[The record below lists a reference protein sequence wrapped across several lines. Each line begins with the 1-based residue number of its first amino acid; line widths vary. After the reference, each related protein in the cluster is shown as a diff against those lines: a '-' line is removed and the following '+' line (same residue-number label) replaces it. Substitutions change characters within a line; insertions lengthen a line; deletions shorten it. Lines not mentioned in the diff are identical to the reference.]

1 MRHPT
6 GLYILFFTEMWERFS
21 YYGMRAL
28 LLLYMT
34 ESLHYATHTAAAI
47 YGAYTAL
54 AYITPIV
61 GGYIADRFWGQQ
73 RSIMLG
79 GSLMALG
86 HFLMVWPSTAAF
98 AGALALLVVGNGFFK
113 PNISV
118 IVGRLYSD
126 DDPRRDGAF
135 SLFYMGIN
143 LGAFLSPLI
152 CGTLGQRVGWHYGF
166 GAAGIGMLL
175 GLGLFAMGRHHL
187 GTHGLRATSDSL
199 GAAGRPPLT
208 RAAWQRLAVVA
219 VLAIFGNII
228 FWAAFEQ
235 AGSSLTLFAEQS
247 TDLTVAGSHWQMPSS
262 WFQAANPL
270 YIALMAPLFSWFWVA
285 LQRRGH
291 EPSTPAKFAV
301 GLALLAVG
309 FYTMVCAGQ
318 RVDAGQTVG
327 MGWLCATYFFNTCGE
342 LCISPVGL
350 SAVTKLAPPRLASL
364 VMGLWFGSMAIA
376 NAIGGD
382 YAGSYET
389 MGKAAFFR
397 LPMVMASIAAV
408 VLMLLVRP
416 LRRMMHGIS

>member
-1 MRHPT
+1 
-6 GLYILFFTEMWERFS
+6 
-21 YYGMRAL
+21 
-28 LLLYMT
+28 
-34 ESLHYATHTAAAI
+34 
-47 YGAYTAL
+47 
-54 AYITPIV
+54 
-61 GGYIADRFWGQQ
+61 
-73 RSIMLG
+73 
-79 GSLMALG
+79 
-86 HFLMVWPSTAAF
+86 
-98 AGALALLVVGNGFFK
+98 
-113 PNISV
+113 
-118 IVGRLYSD
+118 
-126 DDPRRDGAF
+126 
-135 SLFYMGIN
+135 
-143 LGAFLSPLI
+143 
-152 CGTLGQRVGWHYGF
+152 
-166 GAAGIGMLL
+166 
-175 GLGLFAMGRHHL
+175 
-187 GTHGLRATSDSL
+187 
-199 GAAGRPPLT
+199 
-208 RAAWQRLAVVA
+208 

-270 YIALMAPLFSWFWVA
+270 YIALMAPVFSWFWIA
-285 LQRRGH
+285 LQRRGR
-291 EPSTPAKFAV
+291 EPSTPAKFAL

-327 MGWLCATYFFNTCGE
+327 MSWLCAAYFFNTCGE

-397 LPMVMASIAAV
+397 LPMVMAGIGAV
-408 VLMLLVRP
+408 ALLLLVRP